1 MAGMRVDW
9 LGLAGAFV
17 RVRPKASIAIAFEL
31 GMLAAQVLTKNKRI
45 RGVSNI
51 SSSLIDLVPSIADIG
66 GMLPEQRRAPAP
78 KRSRKTA
85 VKRAPRIKK
94 PL

>member
-31 GMLAAQVLTKNKRI
+31 GILAAQVLSKRKRI

-51 SSSLIDLVPSIADIG
+51 SSSLIELVPSIADIG
-66 GMLPEQRRAPAP
+66 EMLPDRRRAPAP
-78 KRSRKTA
+78 KRSRKTPA
-85 VKRAPRIKK
+85 KRAPRVKK
-94 PL
+94 AS